1 MVISEWKSS
10 RFDRSGILWVEIFWK
25 ATSWAGTKKKLLN
38 KSEGMERLETFPH
51 LDVQQKE
58 YAKWNLQY
66 IHMKSAD
73 NK

>member
-1 MVISEWKSS
+1 
-10 RFDRSGILWVEIFWK
+10 
-25 ATSWAGTKKKLLN
+25 
-38 KSEGMERLETFPH
+38 MEKLETFPH